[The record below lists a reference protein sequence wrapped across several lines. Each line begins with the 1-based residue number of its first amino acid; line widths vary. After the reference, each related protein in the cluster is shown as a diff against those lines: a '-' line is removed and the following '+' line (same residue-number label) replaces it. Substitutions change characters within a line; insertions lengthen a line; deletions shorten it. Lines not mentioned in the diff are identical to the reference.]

1 MDVFTF
7 SLSENNELIRTDNLP
22 GINSGS
28 KDYYSASVNGLISG
42 TTSAV
47 AYLTVSWHPGSKYGV
62 PMAVSG
68 TNGTFT
74 IGEFFSAIPGVMNEY
89 VDYHIG
95 VSVVGYIG
103 ETRYTTNIVDIPII
117 KSNYSASTDA
127 PSLTQNQYDAFVDEV
142 SGYATAA
149 ASSET
154 AAETAKAAAE
164 TAADNSSTAATN
176 AASSAAAAASSAET
190 AATAATNAAASA
202 AAAADAHKM
211 KLIRKIT
218 TTKDVKSVTI
228 NQDTNDLAFSLDKFV
243 LMITAPIDLT
253 PNNGT
258 FNVYVPDASASSN
271 RIYTPGNVIYN
282 TKKLVVRS
290 EIIGDGET
298 AVFDTWAS
306 CSIFGS
312 APSGTTQH
320 GDFVTGKPI
329 TSVTAT
335 YTSNTGF
342 PAGTEIKLYGHRG

>member
-28 KDYYSASVNGLISG
+28 KDYYSAAVSGLISG

-47 AYLTVSWHPGSKYGV
+47 AYLTVSWNPGSKYGV

-74 IGEFFSAIPGVMNEY
+74 IGEFFSSIPGVMNEY

-149 ASSET
+149 A
-154 AAETAKAAAE
+154 
-164 TAADNSSTAATN
+164 NS
-176 AASSAAAAASSAET
+176 
-190 AATAATNAAASA
+190 
-202 AAAADAHKM
+202 AADAADARKM
-211 KLIRKIT
+211 KLIRQIT
-218 TTKDVKSVTI
+218 TTEAVSSVTI
-228 NQDTNDLAFSLDKFV
+228 STDEEGNNISLDRFC
-243 LMITAPIDLT
+243 LFLSL
-253 PNNGT
+253 PNAVSVSNGGLVIQCNGGT
-258 FNVYVPDASASSN
+258 SSSYFAYYQTDPASVKHARFEGECMGDTTGADGAVRQWAINYALGSANS
-271 RIYTPGNVIYN
+271 YGNVLKTSRYMPVVPTIN
-282 TKKLVVRS
+282 KLKFQM
-290 EIIGDGET
+290 
-298 AVFDTWAS
+298 AL
-306 CSIFGS
+306 
-312 APSGTTQH
+312 PSGA
-320 GDFVTGKPI
+320 VL
-329 TSVTAT
+329 V
-335 YTSNTGF
+335 
-342 PAGTEIKLYGHRG
+342 LYGRTA

>member
-7 SLSENNELIRTDNLP
+7 SLSENNELIRTDSLP

-47 AYLTVSWHPGSKYGV
+47 AYLTVNWHPGSKYGV

-74 IGEFFSAIPGVMNEY
+74 IGEFFSSIPSVMNEY
-89 VDYHIG
+89 VDYRIG

-103 ETRYTTNIVDIPII
+103 ETRYTTNIVYIPVI

-127 PSLTQNQYDAFVDEV
+127 PYLTQNQYDAFVDEV

-149 ASSET
+149 A
-154 AAETAKAAAE
+154 ADAEVAAAS
-164 TAADNSSTAATN
+164 ADNAA
-176 AASSAAAAASSAET
+176 SAAAAASGHANT
-190 AATAATNAAASA
+190 AYTAAATATDKASAADSSAQEAAASA
-202 AAAADAHKM
+202 AAAADAQKM

-218 TTKDVKSVTI
+218 TTNDVKSVTI

-243 LMITAPIDLT
+243 LLITAPSDLV

-282 TKKLVVRS
+282 TKKIVVRS

-306 CSIFGS
+306 CYIFGS

-342 PAGTEIKLYGHRG
+342 PAGTEIKLYGHRW